1 MKINCQ
7 IAGDL
12 MAPYL
17 DGTCSEDSKRA
28 LEEHIAGC
36 ENCRGRLERMREPA
50 AGMEPAP
57 EAVKLTGYARRVKK
71 RRAVIAVTAVLI
83 FLAAAGF
90 FVHTVVNLAL
100 KDMEAR
106 ENPHLFSQPPTED
119 TDPNTDHSDYQWDP
133 TRWEGVT
140 DLTAGPLETT
150 AGEVNSYTLFTNSTE
165 IKVTVDGMEAVIR
178 LSFAEDETN
187 LTLLSYRGTMAVFKN
202 LDSAY
207 HYRVTVDAPPDTP
220 VTVSDGYDT
229 PVTFENSLRYVL
241 HELFGIGRDPYALS

>member
-12 MAPYL
+12 MVPYL
-17 DGTCSEDSKRA
+17 DGTCSEDSKKS
-28 LEEHIAGC
+28 LEAHIAGC
-36 ENCRGRLERMREPA
+36 DACRERLARMSGSTPNTT
-50 AGMEPAP
+50 PDS

-71 RRAVIAVTAVLI
+71 RRAVIAAVAILV

-106 ENPHLFSQPPTED
+106 EHPHLFSQPPTED
-119 TDPNTDHSDYQWDP
+119 TDPNTDHSNYQWDP
-133 TRWEGVT
+133 TEWEGVT

-150 AGEVNSYTLFTNSTE
+150 AGEVNSYTLFTNSTV
-165 IKVTVDGMEAVIR
+165 IKVTVDGVEAVMR
-178 LSFAEDETN
+178 LSHADDETN
-187 LTLLSYRGTMAVFKN
+187 LTLQSHRGTVTVFVG
-202 LDSAY
+202 LSASY
-207 HYRVTVDAPPDTP
+207 HYRVTVEAPPETP

-229 PVTFENSLRYVL
+229 PVTFENSLKYIL
-241 HELFGIGRDPYALS
+241 HELFGIGRDPYVLG